1 MTYKCCQNVSMF
13 NIYYLW
19 MRDQQ
24 TLTLNLDVINI
35 HFVSNIN
42 EPLNIP
48 LMSNV
53 QCIWTLKLKV
63 INIHFASNIDQ
74 MLNIPL
80 MHFDI

>member
-1 MTYKCCQNVSMF
+1 MF